1 MTCALRVEMVEEKG
15 FSEEENAREGLS
27 TNERD
32 DWFLNFREV
41 LGLQKKNSAC
51 FRSALA
57 LTALASEKANKEN
70 CSLTQHHLNHF
81 STSSSLHG
89 PGTRSRARP
98 RTRPL
103 REGPQRR
110 RRDEQQRR
118 RCLQAAAAARQELH
132 RHQGQAAAAGPAAAA
147 AAAKAKVSAGSAA
160 AETAEVAAAADAQ
173 SVRSGLKIHGGAV
186 RNEAVEL

>member
-57 LTALASEKANKEN
+57 LTALASEKANKKTAP
-70 CSLTQHHLNHF
+70 LLNTT
-81 STSSSLHG
+81 STTSPPLLLSMARGRGRGRGRGRVRSEKDLSADEGTSSS
-89 PGTRSRARP
+89 
-98 RTRPL
+98 
-103 REGPQRR
+103 
-110 RRDEQQRR
+110 DDD
-118 RCLQAAAAARQELH
+118 
-132 RHQGQAAAAGPAAAA
+132 AGDVLGAIDL
-147 AAAKAKVSAGSAA
+147 VSSSLVFFKSALSNA
-160 AETAEVAAAADAQ
+160 LSKEDFFSNEMPID
-173 SVRSGLKIHGGAV
+173 G
-186 RNEAVEL
+186 EAVLALH

>member
-118 RCLQAAAAARQELH
+118 RCRRRPRCDVLDL
-132 RHQGQAAAAGPAAAA
+132 
-147 AAAKAKVSAGSAA
+147 VSSSLVFFKSALSNA
-160 AETAEVAAAADAQ
+160 LSKEDFFSNEMPID
-173 SVRSGLKIHGGAV
+173 G
-186 RNEAVEL
+186 EAVLALY